1 MLYDRDFKRWKFST
15 DRVIE
20 TEVYQGMIDEYEEF
34 RRKMLRVDIRDMNH
48 ELYGAPKHDENE
60 SAGSKIKNAVVTVL
74 VLGAFVCCVLALILK
89 KILLFGI
96 LFCSLF
102 LVAGAILAFTGET
115 NPKDSPSRRVRGRV
129 IGVFI
134 MLGAGAILSLI
145 LLRERFSQAELL
157 IWMAS
162 VAFGL
167 AGLCIIAIAIID
179 KLSAKIFYKEEIDAK
194 CIGYVRMVDSDSDSD
209 GGPPMTYM
217 MISPVFEYSYEG
229 QRIEAVYD
237 KLQMG
242 DCSDIELGSFTKIRI
257 NPNHPEDVLAPKVTS
272 SANFAVLLIFGLI
285 FTLVG
290 SGLAWYS
297 LLGNAKGLTVET
309 SWNNILGE
317 ETSETTPSKKT
328 ISDATV
334 EENYKEDIEG
344 KPWYC
349 EITTV
354 SDIEDYKGNILL
366 TFDDESFEK
375 MLIKNTDALKKG
387 DKIMLFYTVSRE
399 TEDQTAAYKC
409 PFVYTFPADVEYT
422 GSHGAYQ
429 P

>member
-48 ELYGAPKHDENE
+48 ELYGAPKRDENG

-115 NPKDSPSRRVRGRV
+115 NPKDTPSRRVRGRV

-157 IWMAS
+157 IWMTSA
-162 VAFGL
+162 AFGL

-179 KLSAKIFYKEEIDAK
+179 KLSAKIFY
-194 CIGYVRMVDSDSDSD
+194 IG
-209 GGPPMTYM
+209 
-217 MISPVFEYSYEG
+217 
-229 QRIEAVYD
+229 
-237 KLQMG
+237 
-242 DCSDIELGSFTKIRI
+242 
-257 NPNHPEDVLAPKVTS
+257 
-272 SANFAVLLIFGLI
+272 
-285 FTLVG
+285 
-290 SGLAWYS
+290 
-297 LLGNAKGLTVET
+297 
-309 SWNNILGE
+309 
-317 ETSETTPSKKT
+317 
-328 ISDATV
+328 
-334 EENYKEDIEG
+334 
-344 KPWYC
+344 
-349 EITTV
+349 
-354 SDIEDYKGNILL
+354 
-366 TFDDESFEK
+366 
-375 MLIKNTDALKKG
+375 
-387 DKIMLFYTVSRE
+387 SRK
-399 TEDQTAAYKC
+399 AAR
-409 PFVYTFPADVEYT
+409 
-422 GSHGAYQ
+422 
-429 P
+429 